1 MTGRHRAGHRV
12 GHRAGH
18 PRKSGPPVSGA
29 VPAGSYGRRGTA
41 TCLPLPR
48 AGRGDDLFDAT
59 SERAVT
65 AFASR
70 RALIPWRRIRQATH
84 RLSWGVADQGVSSI
98 TNFAVN
104 IYIARELGAVQYGAF
119 SLAFVTYGFALN
131 ASRGLATDPLLV
143 RFSGTDVP
151 TWKRAVAKCTGTAAM
166 TGLVMGLLVVA
177 AGLAL
182 GGPSRMAF
190 LALGLMLPGLLLQDS
205 WRFSFFALGRGRKAF
220 LNDVI
225 WAVTMLPALVL
236 LHLSGHG
243 GVFWFVSAWG
253 AAATVAA
260 LAGPWQARVIPRPGR
275 AREWL
280 SQHRDLGVRYMAE
293 GTASAASSQLRN
305 YGVGLILGLAAVG
318 YVQAAN
324 TLMGPFMVILFGSG
338 LVVLPEAAK
347 MWRRSPHRM
356 PLLCVLISV
365 GLVLC
370 GLAWGLVLL
379 VALPHGL
386 GGWLLGSIWRPAYP
400 LVWPTALCIM
410 GSCATGGAGT
420 GLHALGA
427 ARRSLRAALVT
438 SALFVVFA
446 VAGAMLGGAVGCMY
460 GTAIALWTGTAI
472 YWWELRGAFR
482 ESGQVT
488 LGELIPRRRAVRPQA
503 ES

>member
-1 MTGRHRAGHRV
+1 VETTLIHATQ
-12 GHRAGH
+12 
-18 PRKSGPPVSGA
+18 SGPVAA
-29 VPAGSYGRRGTA
+29 VARRRG
-41 TCLPLPR
+41 L
-48 AGRGDDLFDAT
+48 
-59 SERAVT
+59 V
-65 AFASR
+65 
-70 RALIPWRRIRQATH
+70 PWRRVRQATH

-119 SLAFVTYGFALN
+119 SLAYVTYGFALN

-151 TWKRAVAKCTGTAAM
+151 TWKRAVAKCTGTATV
-166 TGLVMGLLVVA
+166 TGLATGLLVLA
-177 AGLAL
+177 AGLL
-182 GGPSRMAF
+182 MGGPSRLAF
-190 LALGLMLPGLLLQDS
+190 LALGLTLPGLLLQDS
-205 WRFSFFALGRGRKAF
+205 WRFSFFALGRGSQA
-220 LNDVI
+220 LINDLI

-236 LHLSGHG
+236 LQRSGHG
-243 GVFWFVSAWG
+243 GVFWFVFAWG

-260 LAGPWQARVIPRPGR
+260 AAGSLQARVLPRPDR
-275 AREWL
+275 ARQWL

-293 GTASAASSQLRN
+293 GTASSASSLLRN

-324 TLMGPFMVILFGSG
+324 TLMGPFMVILYGSG

-347 MWRRSPHRM
+347 LWRRSPRRM
-356 PLLCVLISV
+356 PLLCVLISA

-386 GGWLLGSIWRPAYP
+386 GGWLLGSIWRPTYP

-427 ARRSLRAALVT
+427 ARRSLRAALCT
-438 SALFVVFA
+438 SAAFVVFA
-446 VAGAMLGGAVGCMY
+446 VTGAVLGGAVGCMY
-460 GTAIALWTGTAI
+460 GTAIALWSGAAL

-482 ESGQVT
+482 ETGKVT
-488 LGELIPRRRAVRPQA
+488 LGELFSRRRPALPQP